1 MHGGFVLVQI
11 LCTNSVAR
19 RVIYIIFAPTN
30 THTMALGKAL
40 WIKIDQSQKR
50 AVIRKTQS
58 YLTFPEVLFLNT

>member
-1 MHGGFVLVQI
+1 MHRGFVLVQI

-30 THTMALGKAL
+30 THTIGKAL